1 MIKKHASAVW
11 NGTIREGGGK
21 VSTQSGVLDNVRY
34 GFNKRFG
41 DEPGTNPEELAGAAH
56 ASCFAMALSL
66 QLEEAGMVAEELSV
80 TSTISLDKDPD
91 GFAIKKAHLAL
102 EAKIPDADEDKFQEA
117 AAAAKAGCPISKLFA
132 GTEITLEAKLV

>member
-1 MIKKHASAVW
+1 MIKKHGSAIW
-11 NGTIREGGGK
+11 TGTIREGSGK
-21 VSTQSGVLDNVRY
+21 VNTQSGVLSNVRY

-66 QLEEAGMVAEELSV
+66 QLENAGMEAEELDA
-80 TSTISLDKDPD
+80 TSTVYLDKEAD
-91 GFAIKKAHLAL
+91 GFAIKKVHLDLKAR
-102 EAKIPDADEDKFQEA
+102 IPGADEEKFQEA

-132 GTEITLEAKLV
+132 GAEITLDAKLV